1 MFWDWKYK
9 ETTTT
14 KTQYNNLT
22 SRSRESDKCKNNAVW
37 YAIYLHQRH
46 WGRESTYFGKWKGKN
61 LEKSSKTQSWMNWD
75 LKEVWHRQDGRKRN
89 KEYRWNKPSL
99 FLDFWKVLKYS
110 PQFQRP
116 SFYDQRWLLSLSHCF
131 PRKNKNKKQY
141 WLGMLLAAYINK
153 RACPVGARVFS
164 MSRSVVELVPGT
176 VWSLTEWSHWWLRFF
191 FVSPFCLFY
200 TGLGQRLDLLLAT
213 MAISGNP
220 TDMLTYSH
228 TSGEKVKTSSPI
240 FGVLELASPGSWD
253 QIWLSNFQKFCNWL
267 LNIAVI
273 KN

>member
-14 KTQYNNLT
+14 KTRYNNLT
-22 SRSRESDKCKNNAVW
+22 FRSRESDKCKNNAVW

-153 RACPVGARVFS
+153 LACPVGARVFS

-191 FVSPFCLFY
+191 FLSLHFACFTLALDKGWIFFWLQWPSVEIQQTCLL
-200 TGLGQRLDLLLAT
+200 THTLQERKWKPLLQSL
-213 MAISGNP
+213 
-220 TDMLTYSH
+220 
-228 TSGEKVKTSSPI
+228 V
-240 FGVLELASPGSWD
+240 
-253 QIWLSNFQKFCNWL
+253 C
-267 LNIAVI
+267 
-273 KN
+273 